1 MSRPFEQLLPAVL
14 PDSTMRSLVILSFF
28 ACSLVGQTVLDGVY
42 TTAQADRGEA
52 AYQMNCA
59 GCHGEDLYGRAMGAL
74 RGDKFLDR
82 WREDSLNTLFTHIK
96 TRMPDRAPG
105 SLSEAMYLDILS
117 YVLRVNGFP
126 TGQAELTPNVVEKTL
141 LVGKDGPRPLPTN
154 AQVQLIGCFRSGTL
168 TRATEPV
175 RTRDPLHSTAEE
187 LQKSA
192 KRPLGTQTIR
202 LQNLDDLDGFT
213 SPAYEK
219 HKVQVKG
226 VLIRGGAG
234 NDRVNVLSV
243 ESLAPSCE

>member
-1 MSRPFEQLLPAVL
+1 ML
-14 PDSTMRSLVILSFF
+14 RSLVIISFF
-28 ACSLVGQTVLDGVY
+28 ALTLRGQTVLDGVY

-82 WREDSLNTLFTHIK
+82 WREDSLNMLFTHIK

-126 TGQAELTPNVVEKTL
+126 AGKAELTPSVVEKSL

-154 AQVQLIGCFRSGTL
+154 AQVQLIGCFSSGML
-168 TRATEPV
+168 FQATEPV
-175 RTRDPLHSTAEE
+175 RTRDPQHSTAEE
-187 LQKSA
+187 LQRSA
-192 KRPLGTQTIR
+192 AQPLGTQSFR
-202 LQNLDDLDGFT
+202 LQNLDDLAGFT
-213 SPAYEK
+213 IAAYEK

-234 NDRVNVLSV
+234 NDRINVLSL
-243 ESLAPSCE
+243 ESLSSGCSE